1 MRRLPRVRRRK
12 VRVTHQ
18 AGGAARRRPPSRGR
32 SCGGGGLRPP
42 PAASQRWKSLSK
54 CPEPVRP
61 GLGRRQTYPVLSSE
75 RADTWHTVP
84 SADVGVGMPA
94 TERLRFGVFRMQRR
108 VLPNGVHPCSLA
120 LQYFDGD
127 EHLPATEGS
136 PVVVPEAG
144 ADGQGHELSGVEPSH
159 SSPLR
164 GTLHHLHRTPDQS
177 CAGPLRRHSW
187 VAAESTAARCS
198 WRATC

>member
-42 PAASQRWKSLSK
+42 PAAFQRWKSLSK
-54 CPEPVRP
+54 CPEPFRP
-61 GLGRRQTYPVLSSE
+61 GLGRSQTYPVLSSE

-84 SADVGVGMPA
+84 SADVGVGIPA

-108 VLPNGVHPCSLA
+108 VSPNGVHPCSLA

-136 PVVVPEAG
+136 PVVVPESVTDGQRHGLVRGIPLIMPPADAIAIRNAARRVQRADR
-144 ADGQGHELSGVEPSH
+144 ADGEAPDRAFLTNIS
-159 SSPLR
+159 
-164 GTLHHLHRTPDQS
+164 TLYF
-177 CAGPLRRHSW
+177 G
-187 VAAESTAARCS
+187 
-198 WRATC
+198 